1 MCTGTTTH
9 ADIRVSVQD
18 RNARDRAAGHL
29 AAAVLVDGDAVLV
42 PNPGKR
48 LLDPSVE
55 LEILIFPADPKAH
68 LPIERID
75 AWKWSPFQL
84 TGASAP
90 LATVGRLRHHS
101 HYSAQIGE
109 VEPRELAAV
118 TQKLGGDLWAALD
131 RLGAVPPG
139 IADISGKLLTEISRV
154 EREQRRPRRS
164 EHQFDSYD
172 QLVGG
177 FCIFFCFCSDHRA
190 K

>member
-42 PNPGKR
+42 PNPR
-48 LLDPSVE
+48 PELLDPATE
-55 LEILIFPADPKAH
+55 LEILIFPADPTAH
-68 LPIERID
+68 LPVERID

-84 TGASAP
+84 TGAKEP

-101 HYSAQIGE
+101 RYSAQIGE
-109 VEPRELAAV
+109 VDPRELAAA
-118 TQKLGGDLWAALD
+118 TQEHGGDLWAALD
-131 RLGAVPPG
+131 QLAAVPPG
-139 IADISGKLLTEISRV
+139 IGDISGELLTEISRV

-164 EHQFDSYD
+164 AHQFDSYD

-177 FCIFFCFCSDHRA
+177 FCVFFCFCGTHGT